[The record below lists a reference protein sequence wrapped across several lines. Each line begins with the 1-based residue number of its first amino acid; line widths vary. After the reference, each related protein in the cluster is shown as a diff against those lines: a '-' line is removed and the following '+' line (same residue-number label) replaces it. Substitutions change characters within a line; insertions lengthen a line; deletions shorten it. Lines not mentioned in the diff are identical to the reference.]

1 MALVLAG
8 VVLPDPL
15 GTETV
20 LRRGVAVARVGASW
34 MLTTTEMALTLPS
47 RIEALLSHIE
57 TLMTR
62 IDSVIDSADAVVADV
77 QRTTGAAD
85 DVVASASVASHTAL
99 ELIELFDP
107 IAKKSEPMARRFVD
121 NLSDDEVDAA
131 IAMVDQLPGLLAHME
146 ALLPILATLD
156 TVSPEIHEL
165 LGVTKDVR
173 RAVIGIPGFKFFR
186 NRGEDKLADE
196 EREAEQ

>member
-8 VVLPDPL
+8 VALPDPL

-20 LRRGVAVARVGASW
+20 LRRGVGVARAGASW
-34 MLTTTEMALTLPS
+34 MLTTTELVLTLPT
-47 RIEALLSHIE
+47 RIEALFSRIE
-57 TLMTR
+57 TLLTR
-62 IDSVIDSADAVVADV
+62 IDAVVDSADSVVASV
-77 QRTTGAAD
+77 RATTGAAD
-85 DVVASASVASHTAL
+85 EVVASASVTSHTAL

-107 IAKKSEPMARRFVD
+107 IARESEPIARRFVE
-121 NLSDDEVDAA
+121 NLSRSEVDAA
-131 IAMVDQLPGLLAHME
+131 IAMIDQLPGLLDHME
-146 ALLPILATLD
+146 ALLPILTTLD

-196 EREAEQ
+196 QREAEQ

>member
-20 LRRGVAVARVGASW
+20 LRRGVAVARVGVSW
-34 MLTTTEMALTLPS
+34 MITTTEFALTLPG
-47 RIEALLSHIE
+47 RIEALMNHIE

-62 IDSVIDSADAVVADV
+62 IDRVIDSADAVVASV

-85 DVVASASVASHTAL
+85 EVVAAASVASHTAL

-107 IAKKSEPMARRFVD
+107 IAKQAEPMARKFVD
-121 NLSDDEVDAA
+121 NLSDEEVDAA
-131 IAMVDQLPGLLAHME
+131 IAMVDQLPGLLDHME
-146 ALLPILATLD
+146 ALLPILTTLD

-186 NRGEDKLADE
+186 NRGEEKLADE
-196 EREAEQ
+196 ESADD

>member
-20 LRRGVAVARVGASW
+20 LRRGVAVARVGVSW
-34 MLTTTEMALTLPS
+34 MITTTEFALTLPG
-47 RIEALLSHIE
+47 RIEALMNHIE

-62 IDSVIDSADAVVADV
+62 IDRVIDSADAVVARV

-85 DVVASASVASHTAL
+85 EVVASASVASHTAL

-107 IAKKSEPMARRFVD
+107 IAKQAEPMARRFID
-121 NLSDDEVDAA
+121 NLSDEEVDAA
-131 IAMVDQLPGLLAHME
+131 IAMVDQLPGLLDHME

-196 EREAEQ
+196 ERTED

>member
-20 LRRGVAVARVGASW
+20 LRRGVAVARVGVSW
-34 MLTTTEMALTLPS
+34 MLTTTEFALTLPG
-47 RIEALLSHIE
+47 RIEALMSHIE

-62 IDSVIDSADAVVADV
+62 IDRVIDSADAVVARV

-85 DVVASASVASHTAL
+85 EVVASASVASHTAL
-99 ELIELFDP
+99 ELIEMFDP
-107 IAKKSEPMARRFVD
+107 IAKQAEPMARRFID
-121 NLSDDEVDAA
+121 NLSDEEVDAA
-131 IAMVDQLPGLLAHME
+131 IAMVDQLPGLLDHME

-186 NRGEDKLADE
+186 NRGEDKLNEE
-196 EREAEQ
+196 ERTED

>member
-20 LRRGVAVARVGASW
+20 LRRGVAVARVGVSW
-34 MLTTTEMALTLPS
+34 MIATTEFALTLPG
-47 RIEALLSHIE
+47 RIEALMNHIE

-62 IDSVIDSADAVVADV
+62 IDRVIDSADAVVARV

-85 DVVASASVASHTAL
+85 EVVASASVASHTAL

-107 IAKKSEPMARRFVD
+107 IAKQAEPMARRFID
-121 NLSDDEVDAA
+121 NLSDEEVDAA
-131 IAMVDQLPGLLAHME
+131 IAMVDQLPGLLDHME
-146 ALLPILATLD
+146 ALLPIFATLD

-196 EREAEQ
+196 ERTED

>member
-20 LRRGVAVARVGASW
+20 LRRGVAVARVGVSW
-34 MLTTTEMALTLPS
+34 MFTTTEFALTLPS
-47 RIEALLSHIE
+47 RIEALLNHIE

-62 IDSVIDSADAVVADV
+62 IDRVIDSADAVVASV

-85 DVVASASVASHTAL
+85 EVVASASVASHTAL

-107 IAKKSEPMARRFVD
+107 IAKQAEPMARKFVD
-121 NLSDDEVDAA
+121 NLSDEEVDAA
-131 IAMVDQLPGLLAHME
+131 IAMVDQLPGLLDHME

-156 TVSPEIHEL
+156 SVSPEIHEL

-186 NRGEDKLADE
+186 NRGEDKLNDE
-196 EREAEQ
+196 ERSED

>member
-20 LRRGVAVARVGASW
+20 LRRGVAVARVGVSW
-34 MLTTTEMALTLPS
+34 MLTTTEFALTLPG
-47 RIEALLSHIE
+47 RIEALMNHIE

-62 IDSVIDSADAVVADV
+62 IDGVIDSADAVVASV

-85 DVVASASVASHTAL
+85 EVVASASVASHTAL
-99 ELIELFDP
+99 ELIEMFDP
-107 IAKKSEPMARRFVD
+107 IAKQAEPMARRFID
-121 NLSDDEVDAA
+121 NLSDEEVDAA
-131 IAMVDQLPGLLAHME
+131 IAMVDQLPGLLDHME

-186 NRGEDKLADE
+186 NRGEDKLNEE
-196 EREAEQ
+196 ERTED

>member
-20 LRRGVAVARVGASW
+20 LRRGVAVARVGVTW
-34 MLTTTEMALTLPS
+34 MITTTEFALTLPG
-47 RIEALLSHIE
+47 RIEALMNHIE

-62 IDSVIDSADAVVADV
+62 IDRVIDSADAVVASV

-85 DVVASASVASHTAL
+85 EVVASASVASHTAL

-107 IAKKSEPMARRFVD
+107 IAKQAEPMARRFVD
-121 NLSDDEVDAA
+121 NLSDEEVDAA

-186 NRGEDKLADE
+186 NRGEDKLNDE
-196 EREAEQ
+196 ERTEE

>member
-34 MLTTTEMALTLPS
+34 LLTTTELAVTLPG
-47 RIEALLSHIE
+47 RIEALLSNIE

-62 IDSVIDSADAVVADV
+62 IDAVVDSADAVVARV
-77 QRTTGAAD
+77 ERTTGAAD
-85 DVVASASVASHTAL
+85 AVVTTASAASESALSV
-99 ELIELFDP
+99 IESFGP
-107 IAKKSEPMARRFVD
+107 IAEKSAPMARRFVD
-121 NLSDDEVDAA
+121 NLSENEVDAA
-131 IAMVDQLPGLLAHME
+131 IAMVDQLPGLLDHME
-146 ALLPILATLD
+146 ALLPILTTLD